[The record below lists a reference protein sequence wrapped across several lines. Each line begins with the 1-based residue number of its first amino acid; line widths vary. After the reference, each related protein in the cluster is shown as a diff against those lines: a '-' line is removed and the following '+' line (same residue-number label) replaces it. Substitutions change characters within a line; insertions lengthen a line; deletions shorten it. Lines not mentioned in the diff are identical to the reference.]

1 MNTPPT
7 PVSSTSFNVY
17 FRLDRIINEYTS
29 MTTDPHVVTILRE
42 LPADDRAFQQAIS
55 HDHRRLQ
62 GRSPDLEDH
71 EINIFE
77 AAFLTLM
84 KDVATHSGAL
94 AIYVEEILGIRP
106 VPDNQ
111 KLQALQNAV
120 HVRTLFLNSV
130 NSSRGHSST
139 PYQDY
144 FLRSSIPSAQEAS
157 IGLQIFNSIHHPRAQ
172 ITGRKENRPHQTHGL
187 LGFDGSTDAAL
198 EGAMDDPRLTELLAV
213 YREAKSHFRETEQ
226 NTEAYLTMA
235 RILCGKAKECIQH
248 MQKVKPGDARLVEL
262 RDTLQRTS
270 GGGNCEAQG
279 IKRPR
284 DYD

>member
-29 MTTDPHVVTILRE
+29 MTTIPHVVRTLRE

-55 HDHRRLQ
+55 HDYRRLQ

-84 KDVATHSGAL
+84 KDAATHSGAL
-94 AIYVEEILGIRP
+94 GIYVEEILGMRP

-111 KLQALQNAV
+111 KLQALQNAL
-120 HVRTLFLNSV
+120 HVRTLFLNLAV
-130 NSSRGHSST
+130 NSSGGHSSP
-139 PYQDY
+139 PYHDY
-144 FLRSSIPSAQEAS
+144 IPRSSTPSAQEAS
-157 IGLQIFNSIHHPRAQ
+157 IGLRIFNSIHHPRTQ
-172 ITGRKENRPHQTHGL
+172 ITGRKENRPHQTQGL
-187 LGFDGSTDAAL
+187 LGFDGSTDAVL
-198 EGAMDDPRLTELLAV
+198 EGAMDDPKLTELLAV
-213 YREAKSHFRETEQ
+213 YREAKSHFRETEH
-226 NTEAYLTMA
+226 NTEAYSTMG
-235 RILCGKAKECIQH
+235 RILCGKATECIQH

-262 RDTLQRTS
+262 QDTLQRTC
-270 GGGNCEAQG
+270 GGSCVAQG
-279 IKRPR
+279 IKRRR